1 MSKNRSHSNY
11 AKKNPKMIDRGFG
24 IKMTDEQW
32 EYFMRP
38 FNCIRN
44 YKDENIQTL
53 LHFWNTVYASQIREQ
68 YINQPYQSK

>member
-11 AKKNPKMIDRGFG
+11 TKENPKMIDRGYG

-38 FNCIRN
+38 FNFFRN
-44 YKDENIQTL
+44 INKYQLIEEETEDHEN
-53 LHFWNTVYASQIREQ
+53 Y
-68 YINQPYQSK
+68 